1 MDKTTFENWDE
12 QNYTLDLSLYDNVNV
27 LAEGL
32 DILEQE
38 LFKSLYHSKSF
49 WSTHVAKR
57 AKVMADLYH
66 IDKHEVQVYDEFSR
80 LSGAS
85 SLNICYMLNV
95 FRETFSGVLKRL
107 PYMEID
113 KDSGHNTDNAGEVSA
128 ENSDDDDNSE
138 MEIIPD
144 LHQHLHQS
152 KRSTPVT
159 TEPLGSTTSAQ
170 TLIIPASPT
179 QTPNEDET

>member
-1 MDKTTFENWDE
+1 MIRNRPLLLLRISIFTQGNSLSHFHFISNFRSKNFFYFSFYIMDKHTFENLDE

-66 IDKHEVQVYDEFSR
+66 
-80 LSGAS
+80 
-85 SLNICYMLNV
+85 
-95 FRETFSGVLKRL
+95 
-107 PYMEID
+107 
-113 KDSGHNTDNAGEVSA
+113 
-128 ENSDDDDNSE
+128 
-138 MEIIPD
+138 
-144 LHQHLHQS
+144 
-152 KRSTPVT
+152 
-159 TEPLGSTTSAQ
+159 
-170 TLIIPASPT
+170 
-179 QTPNEDET
+179 